1 MDIDAKEAEIFESQS
16 NASARSFIDQAIYEN
31 EAYFASSYRI
41 LYFINNPRL
50 TSSNT
55 E

>member
-16 NASARSFIDQAIYEN
+16 NASAGTFIEHAISEN
-31 EAYFASSYRI
+31 EVNFASSYRI
-41 LYFINNPRL
+41 LYFIHNQRL
-50 TSSNT
+50 TSSYT

>member
-1 MDIDAKEAEIFESQS
+1 MDIDTKEAEIFESQS
-16 NASARSFIDQAIYEN
+16 NASAGTFIDHAIYES
-31 EAYFASSYRI
+31 EVYFANSYRI
-41 LYFINNPRL
+41 LYFKHNQRF

>member
-16 NASARSFIDQAIYEN
+16 NASAGTFIDHSIYES
-31 EAYFASSYRI
+31 EAYLLSSYRI
-41 LYFINNPRL
+41 LYYIHNQRFTCP
-50 TSSNT
+50 NT